1 MYKATSLQQVLDSFQ
16 VQDSWKVSA
25 LSEHLDKDRSLIHR
39 YLKALVEQGKV
50 QKVWSAPRTR
60 YALVGAGVEP
70 LPQDSTVE
78 SHEAFS
84 PSYKHTKIL
93 DEYFF
98 KLSSIGQKLEWKDGF
113 ATWCQ
118 DRNLDPSS
126 KVDNFVDIVQYI
138 QCQQNDC
145 GLLDVTT
152 SFGENMPGWVLHKL
166 YYADQYK
173 RMEFGRGKLAEITY
187 YGKDSQNNE
196 LIQRSIQLIKHQL
209 ECLISTSKIDAIAF
223 TPHSRKREIQ
233 LLKELQ
239 KNIDTRGLPIIK
251 LHKYA
256 PNGIIVAQKS
266 LKTRAERIEN
276 ARRTIILQDHDLSQ
290 YKTVL
295 LIDDFVWSGATLN
308 ETAKKILTAGSKRV
322 VGFAFVGNANLK
334 YEVIREM

>member
-16 VQDSWKVSA
+16 IQEVWRVSA
-25 LSEHLDKDRSLIHR
+25 LSTHLAKDRSLIHR

-50 QKVWSAPRTR
+50 YKIWSAPRTR
-60 YALVGAGVEP
+60 YALIGSSVDT

-78 SHEAFS
+78 SNKVFA
-84 PSYKHTKIL
+84 PNYKHTKIL
-93 DEYFF
+93 DEHFF
-98 KLSSIGQKLEWKDGF
+98 KLSSIGKKLEWKDGF
-113 ATWCQ
+113 AIWCENR
-118 DRNLDPSS
+118 DMDPAS

-145 GLLDVTT
+145 GLLDVTD
-152 SFGENMPGWVLHKL
+152 SFGENMPWWVLHKL

-173 RMEFGRGKLAEITY
+173 WMEFGRGKLAEITY
-187 YGKDSQNNE
+187 YGKDSQNME
-196 LIQRSIQLIKHQL
+196 LIQQSIQLIKHQL

-223 TPHSRKREIQ
+223 TPHSRKRDIQ

-239 KNIDTRGLPIIK
+239 KNIDTRELPLIK
-251 LHKYA
+251 LLKYA

-266 LKTRAERIEN
+266 LKTREERIEN

-290 YKTVL
+290 YKNVL

-308 ETAKKILTAGSKRV
+308 ETAKKILAAGTQKV
-322 VGFAFVGNANLK
+322 IWFAFVGNANLR